1 MIAMSN
7 LKISGLELR
16 QLLPKEESQ
25 DAEQVFSHLAWSVV
39 CEPGDGFAGLLVS
52 ALGATEALSVE
63 INGESSKQVRE
74 KLKAAG
80 VSSEVIDS
88 FGIFEKAHYL
98 ARQRWKPRF
107 SLNNVKGGIH
117 LLNKLKGFTITPQNQ
132 NWPRGFEDL
141 GFHRPMALWVRGN
154 YESIAKLDNSVAVVG
169 CRGSTSYGEY
179 ATNSVVT
186 SLVEKNLSIISGG
199 AYGID
204 AVAHRTTLALRGNT
218 VAVMAGGVD
227 RLYPSGHAELLK
239 RIIETGAVFSELPP
253 GSTPSKWRFLQ
264 RNRLI
269 AAASQASVVVEAN
282 WRSGA
287 LNTASHAESLGREI
301 FAIPGPISSPK
312 SAGTN
317 KLIADSRAQL
327 IVDGKDLLDRLGIEL
342 QVITQQQLAGLGAIE
357 KRTLDAIGFSS
368 LEIAEICL
376 EAGLTRDEARFGL
389 GNLELE
395 GLIVRRGNAWT
406 KSQTTV

>member
-1 MIAMSN
+1 MA
-7 LKISGLELR
+7 ELR
-16 QLLPKEESQ
+16 VSKSEVEHLLPKEDS
-25 DAEQVFSHLAWSVV
+25 AKVEQVFSYLAWSAV

-52 ALGATEALSVE
+52 ALGAAEALSTE
-63 INGESSKQVRE
+63 IDDESSKLVRE
-74 KLKAAG
+74 KLQASGLSTEA
-80 VSSEVIDS
+80 IDC

-107 SLNNVKGGIH
+107 SLTRVTAGIH
-117 LLNKLKGFTITPQNQ
+117 RLENLKGFALTPQSSI
-132 NWPRGFEDL
+132 WPRGFEDL
-141 GFHRPMALWVRGN
+141 GFHRPMAIWVRGN
-154 YESIAKLDNSVAVVG
+154 PESISKLNNSVAVVG
-169 CRGSTSYGEY
+169 SRGSTSYGEY
-179 ATNSVVT
+179 ATSSVVT

-227 RLYPSGHAELLK
+227 RLYPPGHADLLK
-239 RIIETGAVFSELPP
+239 RITETGAVFSELPP
-253 GSTPSKWRFLQ
+253 GSSPSKWRFLQ

-269 AAASQASVVVEAN
+269 AAASQSSVVVEAN

-287 LNTASHAESLGREI
+287 LNTASHATALGREV
-301 FAIPGPISSPK
+301 FAIPGPISSPR

-327 IVDGKDLLDRLGIEL
+327 ILDGKDLLDRLGIES
-342 QVITQQQLAGLGAIE
+342 QVISKKQLEGLGAIE
-357 KRTLDAIGFSS
+357 TRVLDAIGFDS

-376 EAGLTRDEARFGL
+376 ESGLTRDEARFGL
-389 GNLELE
+389 GNLESN
-395 GLIVRRGNAWT
+395 GLIARRGNAWS

>member
-1 MIAMSN
+1 VPDLRITKSE
-7 LKISGLELR
+7 LKL
-16 QLLPKEESQ
+16 LLPKEDS
-25 DAEQVFSHLAWSVV
+25 AEVEKVFSYLAWSAV

-52 ALGATEALSVE
+52 ALGATQALSIE
-63 INGESSKQVRE
+63 IDDESSKRVRE
-74 KLKAAG
+74 KLKDAG
-80 VSSEVIDS
+80 ISSEVIDS

-107 SLNNVKGGIH
+107 SLNTVRASIH
-117 LLNKLKGFTITPQNQ
+117 FLDKLKGFTLTPQSQ
-132 NWPRGFEDL
+132 IWPSGFQDL
-141 GFHRPMALWVRGN
+141 GFHSPMALWVRGN
-154 YESIAKLDNSVAVVG
+154 YESIEKLSNSVAVVG
-169 CRGSTSYGEY
+169 CRGSTSYGEF
-179 ATNSVVT
+179 AASSVVT
-186 SLVEKNLSIISGG
+186 ALVEKNISIISGG

-204 AVAHRTTLALRGNT
+204 AAAHRTTLALRGNT
-218 VAVMAGGVD
+218 VAVMAGGVA
-227 RLYPSGHAELLK
+227 RLYPHGHAELLK

-253 GSTPSKWRFLQ
+253 GSAPSKWRFLQ

-269 AAASQASVVVEAN
+269 AAASQSSVVVEAN

-287 LNTASHAESLGREI
+287 LNTASHANAIGRDV

-327 IVDGKDLLDRLGIEL
+327 ILDGKDLLDRLGIES
-342 QVITQQQLAGLGAIE
+342 QEITRQQLTGLGAIE
-357 KRTLDAIGFSS
+357 RRTLDAIGFGSF
-368 LEIAEICL
+368 EIAEICL

>member
-1 MIAMSN
+1 MTDLRITKSE
-7 LKISGLELR
+7 LE
-16 QLLPKEESQ
+16 QLLPKEDS
-25 DAEQVFSHLAWSVV
+25 AEVEKVFSYLAWSVV

-52 ALGATEALSVE
+52 ALGATEALRTE
-63 INGESSKQVRE
+63 IDDESSKQVRE

-80 VSSEVIDS
+80 LSSEVIDG

-107 SLNNVKGGIH
+107 SLNNVRGGIH
-117 LLNKLKGFTITPQNQ
+117 LLDNLKGFTLTPQSQ
-132 NWPRGFEDL
+132 IWPSGFDDL
-141 GFHRPMALWVRGN
+141 GYHRPMALWVRGN
-154 YESIAKLDNSVAVVG
+154 HESIAKLGNSIAVVG
-169 CRGSTSYGEY
+169 SRGSTSYGEY
-179 ATNSVVT
+179 AANSVVT

-218 VAVMAGGVD
+218 VAVMAGGVA
-227 RLYPSGHAELLK
+227 RLYPSGNTDLLK

-253 GSTPSKWRFLQ
+253 GTTPSKWRFLQ

-269 AAASQASVVVEAN
+269 AAASQSSVVVEAN

-287 LNTASHAESLGREI
+287 LNTASHANALGREV
-301 FAIPGPISSPK
+301 FAIPGPISSPR

-327 IVDGKDLLDRLGIEL
+327 IVDGKDLLDRLGVES
-342 QVITQQQLAGLGAIE
+342 QEITRQQLAGLGAIE
-357 KRTLDAIGFSS
+357 RRTLDAIGFDS

-389 GNLELE
+389 GNLELD
-395 GLIVRRGNAWT
+395 GLIVRRGNAWA